1 MLRITLKGV
10 RGHLL
15 RFLLTVASVTL
26 GTALIAGTYV
36 LTDSI
41 NATFDKIFDTVAAG
55 SDVSV
60 RGAKAGDLGQGQG
73 QTRVPLPIDLVR
85 KLRTVDGV
93 ADAQPDIQ
101 GSIVIV
107 GKDGTAVRSGGA
119 PSLGLAY
126 FPGDRTLHLRQGHAP
141 RSGSEVALESSTLKR
156 SGLKV
161 GDSTRALVGTEAR
174 PVTVV
179 GEVKFD
185 AAIAGA
191 TMVLVDGATAR
202 AAFAPDG
209 KVASF
214 TLVAQQGT
222 RPTTLRDRVARVL
235 PADAEAI
242 TAEDLAAEGKKAL
255 RDQIGYVSTFLL
267 VFAGISIFVGG
278 FIIAN
283 TFSMLVAQR
292 TRELALLRAVGAAKA
307 QVIRVVLGEAAVVGV
322 VGGLVGLGIGIGL
335 AKALQAFFG
344 VLGLDISGGLPVAPR
359 TVIATVAVGVLVTV
373 LSAVLPAVRAARI
386 APVAAMRDDV
396 VIMPAGLRRRAVVGS
411 ALLAAGISLSV
422 LAVTRSDVSWWTF
435 LAGAVLSVLGTLVFA
450 PVATR
455 PVVRVVAAPFVW
467 VSGAVGR
474 LARENA
480 LRVPRRTATTASA
493 LMIGLAL
500 ISGVSVMAESMKA
513 SVSDLIDQ
521 QLTADFV
528 LDGGHS
534 LFPPTVAQSVAK
546 LPGVRSVAPIGWLQ
560 LEVGKE
566 QVGGSAGTAAG
577 IRDNVKI
584 QVLSGSLDA
593 LDSGQLMVNESTAE
607 RLGWKVGGQ
616 VNATVGILHGQS
628 LTVGGVYKDSQVLSG
643 EIIAPMSLYQR
654 AVPVARQG
662 DFAAYV
668 KATPGADL
676 AAVKARIA
684 DRVKQYLVVSVQD
697 GTEFKSAQSSQI
709 NTMLLVLYALLA
721 LSVIIAV
728 LGIINTLALSVF
740 ERTREIG
747 LLRAVGLTRG
757 QLSRAVTIEAVA
769 TAVFGAVLGTVLGLG
784 LGVAV
789 QHGLA
794 SSGLDVLSVP
804 WLRMVLI
811 IVGAAVAGVIAAVL
825 PAIRAVR
832 LDVLR
837 AITTE

>member
-15 RFLLTVASVTL
+15 RFLLTVFSVTL

-41 NATFDKIFDTVAAG
+41 NATFDKIFDTSAAG
-55 SDVSV
+55 TDVSV
-60 RGAKAGDLGQGQG
+60 RGAQAGDLGQGQG
-73 QTRVPLPIDLVR
+73 RTRVPLPIDLVQ

-93 ADAQPDIQ
+93 ARAQPDIQ
-101 GSIVIV
+101 GSIVVV
-107 GKDGTAVRSGGA
+107 GSNGTAVRTPGA
-119 PSLGLAY
+119 PSLGFAY
-126 FPGDRTLHLRQGHAP
+126 FPGDRTLHLMQGRGP
-141 RSGSEVALESSTLKR
+141 QSDSEVALESSTLKR
-156 SGLKV
+156 SGLKI
-161 GDSTRALVGTEAR
+161 GDTTRALVGGQVR
-174 PVTVV
+174 QVSVV
-179 GEVKFD
+179 GEVGFD
-185 AAIAGA
+185 AKIAGA
-191 TMVLVDGATAR
+191 TIVLVDETTAR
-202 AAFAPDG
+202 AAFAPTG
-209 KVASF
+209 EVASF
-214 TLVAQQGT
+214 TLVAQKGVSQA
-222 RPTTLRDRVARVL
+222 TLRDRVSRVL
-235 PADAEAI
+235 PPNAEAI
-242 TAEDLAAEGKKAL
+242 TAKDLAAEQKKVL
-255 RDQIGYVSTFLL
+255 RDGIGFVSMILL

-322 VGGLVGLGIGIGL
+322 AGGLVGLGCGIGL
-335 AKALQAFFG
+335 AKGLQAFFG
-344 VLGLDISGGLPVAPR
+344 ALGTDISGGLPVLPR

-386 APVAAMRDDV
+386 EPVAAMRDDLV
-396 VIMPAGLRRRAVVGS
+396 MAPAGLRRRAVIGS
-411 ALLAAGISLSV
+411 ALLAVGVSLV
-422 LAVTRSDVSWWTF
+422 AFGVTRSDVSWWTF
-435 LAGAVLSVLGTLVFA
+435 LAGAVLAVLGTLVFA

-455 PVVRVVAAPFVW
+455 PVVRVVVAPFVW
-467 VSGAVGR
+467 LSGPVGR

-528 LDGGHS
+528 LDGGQS
-534 LFPPTVAQSVAK
+534 LFPPTVAQAVAK
-546 LPGVRSVAPIGWLQ
+546 VPGVQSVAPIGWVQ

-566 QVGGSAGTAAG
+566 QFGGSAGTTAG
-577 IRDNVKI
+577 IRDNVRI

-593 LDSGQLMVNESTAE
+593 LDSGQLMVNESTAK
-607 RLGWKVGGQ
+607 RLGWKVGSS
-616 VNATVGILHGQS
+616 VDATVGILHGQS

-654 AVPVARQG
+654 AVPAAQQG
-662 DFAAYV
+662 DFGAYV
-668 KATPGADL
+668 KAAPGADL
-676 AAVKARIA
+676 VGVKARIA
-684 DRVKQYLVVSVQD
+684 DLVKQYLVVSVQD
-697 GTEFKSAQSSQI
+697 GKEFKNAQSSQI
-709 NTMLLVLYALLA
+709 NTMLLVFYALLA

-757 QLSRAVTIEAVA
+757 QLSRVVTVESVA
-769 TAVFGAVLGTVLGLG
+769 TAVFGAVLGAVVGLG

-794 SSGLDVLSVP
+794 SSGLDVLSIP

-811 IVGAAVAGVIAAVL
+811 IVGAGVAGVVAAVL